1 MTSPNIEIATLY
13 KEYFGQ
19 LVSLLLVRFPALSIE
34 SAEDAVQDA
43 FARAAVIWH
52 RQGFPRNQPGWLYTV
67 CKNKAIDILK
77 KAGKSEDLSQA
88 KDLPVHMEEI
98 AGHNLKDAQLQMLAA
113 CCHPHLTPKVQVV
126 LALKYVA
133 NLTVKNIALQL
144 GIQPD
149 AVEKILY
156 RARQKIREESLLLS
170 AGDGKN
176 LEERLPVMHKVIYLI
191 FSEGYQHGQQL
202 CEEALIFNKGLLDSR
217 LCNAETKALQAL
229 LLFHIARFPA
239 RFDQKG
245 RAIELEY
252 QDRTRWNASL
262 IRLAGQYLADSK
274 APFFS
279 PYHLEAAIASVHCS
293 AHTFAATNWAT
304 ICTYYE
310 ALLKIYPSPFAQIN
324 YATSLLYTGQAEKTY
339 RILSGLYTHAYFSKL
354 PILNLALGK
363 YFEQM
368 GNKEEAQIY
377 FKRAENF
384 QGGTCPEFEG

>member
-1 MTSPNIEIATLY
+1 MTSPNIEIAILY

-19 LVSLLLVRFPALSIE
+19 LVSLLLVRLPDLSVE

-43 FARAAVIWH
+43 FADAAFLWPK
-52 RQGFPRNQPGWLYTV
+52 QGIPRNQPGWLYTV
-67 CKNKAIDILK
+67 CKNKCINILR
-77 KAGKSEDLSQA
+77 KAGKNQDLSHA
-88 KDLPVHMEEI
+88 IGASVYMEEI
-98 AGHNLKDAQLQMLAA
+98 AGQHLKDAQLQMLAA
-113 CCHPHLTPKVQVV
+113 CCHPNLAPKVQVV
-126 LALKYVA
+126 VALKYVA
-133 NLTVKNIALQL
+133 NLTVRNIALQL
-144 GIQPD
+144 GVQPD
-149 AVEKILY
+149 AVEKMLY
-156 RARQKIREESLLLS
+156 RARQKIKEASLLLS
-170 AGDGKN
+170 TGNRKDV
-176 LEERLPVMHKVIYLI
+176 EERLSVMHKVIYLI
-191 FSEGYQHGQQL
+191 FSEGYLHGQEL
-202 CEEALIFNKGLLDSR
+202 AEEALILNKGLLDSR

-245 RAIELEY
+245 RAIELEN

-274 APFFS
+274 ATFFS
-279 PYHLEAAIASVHCS
+279 PYHLEAAIAAVHCS
-293 AHTFAATNWAT
+293 AHTFADTNWVA

-339 RILSGLYTHAYFSKL
+339 QILSGLYTHAYFNKL
-354 PILNLALGK
+354 PLLNLALGK

-368 GNKEEAQIY
+368 GNKEEAQVY

-384 QGGTCPEFEG
+384 LGGSCPDFSG